1 MQVPLLVLRTANRF
15 SPPFAPLPPSVSLLR
30 SVAQRRVYSRLPQQ
44 IAPFERGLRAGV
56 SKKSNLEEKMSVIHA
71 DDIEIS
77 LCDGN
82 SEDERR
88 RRKIGSLRRKAI
100 HALKKRGRRRVD
112 FRFPPAISIE
122 DVRDAEEERAVS
134 AFRERLAAH
143 GLLPDKHDDYHM
155 MLRFLK
161 ARKFDAEKAMQMWAD
176 MLRWRKEFG
185 ADTILE
191 DFEFDELDEVLCYYP
206 QGYHGVDR
214 EGRPVYIERLG
225 KVDPNK
231 LMQITSVDRY
241 IKYHVQEFER
251 AFREKFPACTLAAK
265 RHIDSTTTI
274 LDVQGV
280 GFKNFSKT
288 ARELVHRMQKIDS
301 DYYPETLHQMFVVN
315 AGSGFKLIWNS
326 VKGFLDPKTSSK
338 IHVLGSNYQSRLL
351 EVIDPSE
358 LPEFLG
364 GSCTC
369 IDKGGCLG
377 SNKGPWNDPYI
388 LKLIHNLE
396 AGSVRDIKPVSEGEE
411 RSDSSLRL
419 EQLKWQGMMSD
430 TSNAESGS
438 DVDDFGSSVIPKGA
452 EYGCLTPVHEEVKG
466 IDSTY
471 YVCYEQSSLET
482 SLETGRRLRRTTET
496 VPKQLADNR
505 QFSTNGSPRDLG
517 SNVGNLD
524 GSIVRWGFENL
535 VKVVTA
541 LIKLFSFFKLFIS
554 SRALRRLE
562 NARPSTVAV
571 PAAEKPQPRTI
582 SADEMS
588 ACLQRI
594 ENLESVCNHLAS
606 KPPEMPE
613 DKEQQLLNSFERIR
627 SIEADLE
634 RTKRALHAT
643 VAKQNSLAET
653 LEAVQESSRVKR
665 RLFCS

>member
-1 MQVPLLVLRTANRF
+1 
-15 SPPFAPLPPSVSLLR
+15 
-30 SVAQRRVYSRLPQQ
+30 
-44 IAPFERGLRAGV
+44 
-56 SKKSNLEEKMSVIHA
+56 MSVIHA

-122 DVRDAEEERAVS
+122 DVRDAEEERAVGS
-134 AFRERLAAH
+134 FRERLAAH

-191 DFEFDELDEVLCYYP
+191 DFEFEELDEVLRYYP

-338 IHVLGSNYQSRLL
+338 IHVLGSNYQSKLL
-351 EVIDPSE
+351 EVIDASE

-364 GSCTC
+364 GSCAC
-369 IDKGGCLG
+369 SDKGGCLG

-396 AGSVRDIKPVSEGEE
+396 AGSVRDIKPVSDGDE
-411 RSDSSLRL
+411 RSSSSLRL

-438 DVDDFGSSVIPKGA
+438 DVDDFGSSYMPKGS

-466 IDSTY
+466 IDSSTY
-471 YVCYEQSSLET
+471 FVCGDHSSLDM
-482 SLETGRRLRRTTET
+482 SLENGRRVRRTTES
-496 VPKQLADNR
+496 VPKQLADSR
-505 QFSTNGSPRDLG
+505 QFSTNGSSRDLG
-517 SNVGNLD
+517 NNGVKLD
-524 GSIVRWGFENL
+524 GTIVLMGVENL
-535 VKVVTA
+535 VKFVVTA
-541 LIKLFSFFKLFIS
+541 LIKLFTFFRLFVY
-554 SRALRRLE
+554 RPLE
-562 NARPSTVAV
+562 NAQPS
-571 PAAEKPQPRTI
+571 AAPLPSSEKPPPPQPRTV
-582 SADEMS
+582 SDEDMS
-588 ACLQRI
+588 ACLRRI
-594 ENLESVCNHLAS
+594 ENLESMCNQLAS
-606 KPPEMPE
+606 KPAEIPE
-613 DKEQQLLNSFERIR
+613 DKDQILLNSFERIR

-634 RTKRALHAT
+634 RTKRVLQAT
-643 VAKQNSLAET
+643 VAKQQSLVET
-653 LEAVQESSRVKR
+653 LEAVQESSRVRR

>member
-1 MQVPLLVLRTANRF
+1 MSGHPR
-15 SPPFAPLPPSVSLLR
+15 
-30 SVAQRRVYSRLPQQ
+30 AQEARQASRRLP
-44 IAPFERGLRAGV
+44 L
-56 SKKSNLEEKMSVIHA
+56 
-71 DDIEIS
+71 
-77 LCDGN
+77 
-82 SEDERR
+82 
-88 RRKIGSLRRKAI
+88 
-100 HALKKRGRRRVD
+100 
-112 FRFPPAISIE
+112 PPAISIE

-134 AFRERLAAH
+134 AFRERLPH

-185 ADTILE
+185 ADTIL
-191 DFEFDELDEVLCYYP
+191 
-206 QGYHGVDR
+206 
-214 EGRPVYIERLG
+214 ERLG

-301 DYYPETLHQMFVVN
+301 DYYPE
-315 AGSGFKLIWNS
+315 
-326 VKGFLDPKTSSK
+326 
-338 IHVLGSNYQSRLL
+338 VLGSNYQSRLL
-351 EVIDPSE
+351 EVIDASE

-377 SNKGPWNDPYI
+377 IS
-388 LKLIHNLE
+388 
-396 AGSVRDIKPVSEGEE
+396 PVSEGEE

-430 TSNAESGS
+430 ASNAESGS
-438 DVDDFGSSVIPKGA
+438 DVDDFGSSFIPKGA
-452 EYGCLTPVHEEVKG
+452 EYGSLTQ
-466 IDSTY
+466 SMRN
-471 YVCYEQSSLET
+471 EQCWQT
-482 SLETGRRLRRTTET
+482 
-496 VPKQLADNR
+496 
-505 QFSTNGSPRDLG
+505 
-517 SNVGNLD
+517 D
-524 GSIVRWGFENL
+524 GSTVRWGFENL

-541 LIKLFSFFKLFIS
+541 LIKLILLFPAFHLYP
-554 SRALRRLE
+554 SRREAT
-562 NARPSTVAV
+562 A
-571 PAAEKPQPRTI
+571 RTI
-582 SADEMS
+582 SADDMS
-588 ACLQRI
+588 ACLRRI

-613 DKEQQLLNSFERIR
+613 DKEKQLLNSFERIR

-634 RTKRALHAT
+634 RTKRALQVT
-643 VAKQNSLAET
+643 VAKQNSGGDSGSCTGVAESEEEVVLLIGRSDLLGSEAPTIST
-653 LEAVQESSRVKR
+653 LTVKLPAPFLTTPSGSREERKR
-665 RLFCS
+665 RYHTTMLVASFRNLIRSLIFLVIISSYFEPPTSPSSVPLPGGERRAAAQCAMLFVGRKCMMNTLLRLPCAGIESIEV

>member
-1 MQVPLLVLRTANRF
+1 M
-15 SPPFAPLPPSVSLLR
+15 SVS
-30 SVAQRRVYSRLPQQ
+30 
-44 IAPFERGLRAGV
+44 
-56 SKKSNLEEKMSVIHA
+56 HA
-71 DDIEIS
+71 EDIEIS

-112 FRFPPAISIE
+112 FRFPPAAISIE
-122 DVRDAEEERAVS
+122 DVRDAEEERAVAS
-134 AFRERLAAH
+134 FRDRLAAH
-143 GLLPDKHDDYHM
+143 GFLPDKHDDYHM

-161 ARKFDAEKAMQMWAD
+161 ARKFEADKAMQMWSE
-176 MLRWRKEFG
+176 MLKWRKEFG
-185 ADTILE
+185 TDTILE
-191 DFEFDELDEVLCYYP
+191 DFDFAELDDVLRYYP

-251 AFREKFPACTLAAK
+251 AFRERFPACTLAAK

-315 AGSGFKLIWNS
+315 AGSGFKWIWNS

-351 EVIDPSE
+351 EVMDSSE

-369 IDKGGCLG
+369 SDKGGCLG

-396 AGSVRDIKPVSEGEE
+396 AGCAREIKPVSEGEE
-411 RSDSSLRL
+411 RNSSSFRL
-419 EQLKWQGMMSD
+419 EQMKWQGLLSD

-438 DVDDFGSSVIPKGA
+438 DVDDFGASFVHKVSD
-452 EYGCLTPVHEEVKG
+452 YGCLTPVHEEVKG
-466 IDSTY
+466 TDRVTYFSYDDQSHPDMAPESYHGARRATGMEHHKPMADFSQYSANRRPGDSALNVNGTAA
-471 YVCYEQSSLET
+471 QSGWENVVKLVV
-482 SLETGRRLRRTTET
+482 TT
-496 VPKQLADNR
+496 
-505 QFSTNGSPRDLG
+505 
-517 SNVGNLD
+517 
-524 GSIVRWGFENL
+524 L
-535 VKVVTA
+535 VKLFYFIRLFLSTA
-541 LIKLFSFFKLFIS
+541 E
-554 SRALRRLE
+554 RRLE
-562 NARPSTVAV
+562 SIHRPAP
-571 PAAEKPQPRTI
+571 PAAPAAAEEPRPRAI
-582 SADEMS
+582 SDEEVC
-588 ACLQRI
+588 ACLQRLD
-594 ENLESVCNHLAS
+594 NLESMCSHLAA
-606 KPPEMPE
+606 KPPQIPE
-613 DKEQQLLNSFERIR
+613 DKELILLSSFERIR
-627 SIEADLE
+627 SVEADLE
-634 RTKRALHAT
+634 RTKRVLNAT
-643 VAKQNSLAET
+643 VVKQKALVET
-653 LEAVQESSRVKR
+653 LESVQESSSRVKKR
-665 RLFCS
+665 MFCS

>member
-1 MQVPLLVLRTANRF
+1 
-15 SPPFAPLPPSVSLLR
+15 
-30 SVAQRRVYSRLPQQ
+30 
-44 IAPFERGLRAGV
+44 
-56 SKKSNLEEKMSVIHA
+56 MSVIHA
-71 DDIEIS
+71 DDVEIS

-112 FRFPPAISIE
+112 FRFPAAISIE
-122 DVRDAEEERAVS
+122 DVRDAEEERAVA
-134 AFRERLAAH
+134 AFRDCLAAH
-143 GLLPDKHDDYHM
+143 GLLPEKHDDYHM
-155 MLRFLK
+155 ILRFLK
-161 ARKFDAEKAMQMWAD
+161 ARKFDTEKAMQMWGD
-176 MLRWRKEFG
+176 MLRWRKEFDV
-185 ADTILE
+185 DTILE
-191 DFEFDELDEVLCYYP
+191 DFEFHELDEVLCYYP

-231 LMQITSVDRY
+231 LMQITSVERY

-251 AFREKFPACTLAAK
+251 AFRERFPACTLAAK

-280 GFKNFSKT
+280 GFKNFSKI

-315 AGSGFKLIWNS
+315 GGSGFKLIWNS

-364 GSCTC
+364 GSCSC
-369 IDKGGCLG
+369 ADKGGCLG
-377 SNKGPWNDPYI
+377 SNKGPWNDPFI

-396 AGSVRDIKPVSEGEE
+396 AGCARDIKPISDGEE
-411 RSDSSLRL
+411 QSNSSLRL
-419 EQLKWQGMMSD
+419 EQLKWQGMISD

-438 DVDDFGSSVIPKGA
+438 DVDDLGSSFVPKGT
-452 EYGCLTPVHEEVKG
+452 EYGCLTPVHEENFLD
-466 IDSTY
+466 I
-471 YVCYEQSSLET
+471 
-482 SLETGRRLRRTTET
+482 SLETGRGARQTTES
-496 VPKQLADNR
+496 VPKRRVDNR
-505 QFSTNGSPRDLG
+505 QSSTNGNHQDLG
-517 SNVGNLD
+517 NNAGNLD
-524 GSIVRWGFENL
+524 GTILPRGLENF
-535 VKVVTA
+535 VKVVLTA
-541 LIKLFSFFKLFIS
+541 LIKLFSFFRLFIC
-554 SRALRRLE
+554 APQRRLE
-562 NARPSTVAV
+562 QAHPFPEPV

-582 SADEMS
+582 SDDDMI

-594 ENLESVCNHLAS
+594 ENLESLCNQLAS
-606 KPPEMPE
+606 KPPEIPE
-613 DKEQQLLNSFERIR
+613 DKEQILQNSFERIR

-634 RTKRALHAT
+634 RTKRVLHST
-643 VAKQNSLAET
+643 LAKQQSLVER
-653 LEAVQESSRVKR
+653 LEAVQESSRVRK

>member
-1 MQVPLLVLRTANRF
+1 MSGKDELLGFSLSRCFLFWRKNVCKTPAVLA
-15 SPPFAPLPPSVSLLR
+15 AV
-30 SVAQRRVYSRLPQQ
+30 V
-44 IAPFERGLRAGV
+44 
-56 SKKSNLEEKMSVIHA
+56 HA

-122 DVRDAEEERAVS
+122 DVRDAEEERAVAS
-134 AFRERLAAH
+134 FRERLAAH

-191 DFEFDELDEVLCYYP
+191 DFEFEELDEVLRYYP

-280 GFKNFSKT
+280 GLKNFSKT

-338 IHVLGSNYQSRLL
+338 IH
-351 EVIDPSE
+351 
-358 LPEFLG
+358 
-364 GSCTC
+364 
-369 IDKGGCLG
+369 
-377 SNKGPWNDPYI
+377 
-388 LKLIHNLE
+388 LIHNLE
-396 AGSVRDIKPVSEGEE
+396 AGSVKDIKPVSDGEKE
-411 RSDSSLRL
+411 AVLL
-419 EQLKWQGMMSD
+419 
-430 TSNAESGS
+430 
-438 DVDDFGSSVIPKGA
+438 FGNIVGKLDGTIVLMG
-452 EYGCLTPVHEEVKG
+452 
-466 IDSTY
+466 
-471 YVCYEQSSLET
+471 
-482 SLETGRRLRRTTET
+482 
-496 VPKQLADNR
+496 
-505 QFSTNGSPRDLG
+505 
-517 SNVGNLD
+517 VGNL
-524 GSIVRWGFENL
+524 
-535 VKVVTA
+535 VKLVVTA
-541 LIKLFSFFKLFIS
+541 LIKLFSFFRLFIS
-554 SRALRRLE
+554 VPLR
-562 NARPSTVAV
+562 TVNPPTAPV
-571 PAAEKPQPRTI
+571 PVAEKPQPRPV
-582 SADEMS
+582 SDADMS

-594 ENLESVCNHLAS
+594 ENLESMCNQLAS
-606 KPPEMPE
+606 KPPEIPE
-613 DKEQQLLNSFERIR
+613 DKEQILLNSFERIR

-634 RTKRALHAT
+634 RTKRVLHAT
-643 VAKQNSLAET
+643 VAKQQSLVET
-653 LEAVQESSRVKR
+653 LEAVQESTSVRR